1 MHRFE
6 IDNKITDIFYK
17 EAGESELP
25 VIILNAFGDEGIKVW
40 EECQRLNTK
49 DFILVSVSISETD
62 WNDNMTPWEAPP
74 LYKND
79 GKYLGYA
86 DKYLRFL
93 EKEIIPVSRDYIK
106 TNFHKKIEYLGIA
119 GYSLGGLFAL
129 YAGYKTDI
137 FKRIVSASGSLWY
150 PNLAEYIKENKISKN
165 IDKIYFSLGNK
176 EAMSKHRILK
186 TVKEK
191 TISAYE
197 HLNKN
202 INAIFE
208 ENEGNH
214 FKNTALRTAK
224 GIKWI
229 LE

>member
-17 EAGESELP
+17 EAGESKLP

-86 DKYLRFL
+86 DKYLRFHG
-93 EKEIIPVSRDYIK
+93 KRD
-106 TNFHKKIEYLGIA
+106 NPRVER
-119 GYSLGGLFAL
+119 L
-129 YAGYKTDI
+129 YK
-137 FKRIVSASGSLWY
+137 S
-150 PNLAEYIKENKISKN
+150 E
-165 IDKIYFSLGNK
+165 FS
-176 EAMSKHRILK
+176 
-186 TVKEK
+186 
-191 TISAYE
+191 
-197 HLNKN
+197 
-202 INAIFE
+202 
-208 ENEGNH
+208 
-214 FKNTALRTAK
+214 
-224 GIKWI
+224 
-229 LE
+229 